1 MKNAPDVKAI
11 GHILAANADTH
22 SGVGIRV
29 RALNASSFCSTWRA
43 DGVGDIGR
51 AGGALFVKSVP
62 AHQAHILTAEADGL
76 RAIAA
81 TKTVTVPAVLG
92 CWTDDDQHV
101 TVLALEWLDLRAAH
115 HADFGKRLGQA
126 LAALHGA
133 PLPDGYGYGCGD
145 GSGSGRFGWH
155 RNNML
160 GATVQRNR
168 WSQQGGLTGWLEFFG
183 RERLGALREQLAA
196 AHAAH
201 ELLDTID
208 RVINALPAFFA
219 DGYIPQPGL
228 VHGDLWSGNWGCLAQ
243 GHGTPVIFDPA
254 VSISDKEAELAMME
268 LFGQPPPGFWP
279 AYREVAGLAPGYA
292 WRRGLYQLYHV
303 LNHELLFGGYA
314 RSAMAIMQQ
323 LLTTF
328 TASGKMTGG

>member
-1 MKNAPDVKAI
+1 MQNAPDVKAI
-11 GHILAANADTH
+11 EQILAANANADTNT
-22 SGVGIRV
+22 RV
-29 RALNASSFCSTWRA
+29 KALNASNFCSTWRA
-43 DGVGDIGR
+43 DGAGG

-62 AHQAHILTAEADGL
+62 AHQEHILTAEADGL

-92 CWTDDDQHV
+92 CWTDDDQQV
-101 TVLALEWLDLRAAH
+101 TVLALEWLDLRTAH
-115 HADFGKRLGQA
+115 PADFGKHLGQA

-133 PLPDGYGYGCGD
+133 RPLDGDGYED
-145 GSGSGRFGWH
+145 RSGRFGWH
-155 RNNML
+155 RSNML

-183 RERLGALREQLAA
+183 QERLGALREPLAA
-196 AHAAH
+196 AHAAR

-208 RVINALPAFFA
+208 RVINALPALFG
-219 DGYIPQPGL
+219 DGYIPQPSL
-228 VHGDLWSGNWGCLAQ
+228 VHGDLWSGNWGCLGH

-279 AYREVAGLAPGYA
+279 AYREAAGLAPGYA

-314 RSAMAIMQQ
+314 RSAMAIMRQ
-323 LLTTF
+323 LLIAVTD
-328 TASGKMTGG
+328 SGTMTGR

>member
-1 MKNAPDVKAI
+1 MLKMCNAPDVKAI
-11 GHILAANADTH
+11 EHMLAANANIR
-22 SGVGIRV
+22 VRV
-29 RALNASSFCSTWRA
+29 RALNASSFCNTWRA
-43 DGVGDIGR
+43 DGAGDIGR
-51 AGGALFVKSVP
+51 VGGALFVKSVP
-62 AHQAHILTAEADGL
+62 AHQEHILTAEADGL

-81 TKTVTVPAVLG
+81 TKTVTVPAVVG
-92 CWTDDDQHV
+92 CWTDADQHV
-101 TVLALEWLDLRAAH
+101 TVLALEWLDLRATHNSAFGAH
-115 HADFGKRLGQA
+115 LGQA
-126 LAALHGA
+126 LAALHCA
-133 PLPDGYGYGCGD
+133 PLSDGYGN
-145 GSGSGRFGWH
+145 GSGRFGWH
-155 RNNML
+155 RSNML
-160 GATVQRNR
+160 GATMQRNR

-196 AHAAH
+196 AHAAR
-201 ELLDTID
+201 ELLGSID
-208 RVINALPAFFA
+208 RVINVLPALFG
-219 DGYIPQPGL
+219 DGYIPQPSL

-243 GHGTPVIFDPA
+243 GAPVIFDPA

-323 LLTTF
+323 LLTSS
-328 TASGKMTGG
+328 TAPGKMTGG